1 MDKQVQEKMN
11 EIRALCKKSRV
22 SELFLFGS
30 AVRGELNESSDLDFA
45 IIFPQDLPP
54 LERGEAFFYVLKG
67 LRKLFNR
74 EIDLVSYRVVKN
86 PIFKSELDNT
96 KVPLYAA

>member
-1 MDKQVQEKMN
+1 MDRQVQDKLN
-11 EIRALCKKSRV
+11 EIKALCEQCRV

-30 AVRGELNESSDLDFA
+30 AVKGELKETSDLDFA
-45 IIFPQDLPP
+45 IIFPDNLPP
-54 LERGEAFFYVLKG
+54 LERGEAFFQVLKG

-74 EIDLVSYRVVKN
+74 EIDLVSYSVVKN